1 MERITRCVRWALAA
15 SLFVALVAAVQPIPP
30 APGPPAVGK
39 SPIAAGEYTDC
50 RPTSTPLVFD
60 GGYEVSLCYETAAG
74 VVGEGRGG
82 IWASGQAGL
91 LWFFDRGNAE
101 VLVKVLDGCSYNGRR
116 WVYVAPVTDVAFN
129 LHVTSHNG
137 RRWTHRNRLGATA
150 VARSDTSAFVC
161 DTDDEVA
168 GVPASGAQT
177 VARSPIAAGEYTD
190 CRPTSTPLVFDGGYE
205 VSLCY
210 ETAEGLVGEGRAGI
224 WASSQSGLLWF
235 FDRDNAE
242 ALVKV
247 LDGCAY
253 NGHRWVFVAPVTD
266 LAFNL
271 HVTSHN
277 GRRWTHRNR
286 LGTTAATRSDTSAFD
301 CATDDGM
308 AALRVAPEELTF
320 TAAGQTA
327 QLAATALDESGRV
340 VSGAEVSWWSD
351 NRAIA
356 TVDAA
361 GLVTAVGVG
370 TTTVRARWGSLS
382 ATATVRVKGV
392 PTVAVSPAS
401 TTIARGDSLRLVA
414 AAYDEYGNAVKDA
427 AFAWSSSRR
436 SVATVDGSGLVS
448 GVGLGEATITAT
460 VRSGGAESSLEG
472 VKGTSELRVVT
483 AEAHDRAVLVAF
495 YEATGGSGWSRSD
508 GWLTGAPLGDWYGV
522 ETDRSGRVVGLD
534 LGGETFRDWQTVSL
548 RKGPGLMGSIPPE
561 LGRLAGLKSLD
572 LSDNRLTGSIP
583 PELSRLA
590 GVESLDL
597 SANRLT
603 GSIPRELGRLARL
616 ESLNL
621 AFNHLTGPV
630 PPELGDLANLRVLD
644 LESGFGGDLRLTIP
658 PELGALANLRVL
670 NLSDNHFVGIPS
682 ELGRLARLRSLD
694 LSVNTLSGP
703 VPGFL
708 GRLASLRELDLSYN
722 AFTELE
728 PAVFAGMAN
737 LTYLD
742 LSKNPGAPF
751 RLTLRPER
759 LDSEDLLAPGPARIR
774 FAVTEG
780 APFRMALPLAAAGG
794 DLSAARVTIGAGGE
808 RSPEVRVTRNTGAA
822 GGTDLASTAVPPLPE
837 GFHGIEVRVE
847 PVVLFRP
854 TAPTVSLST
863 RSAAAPEG
871 DTALLRLT
879 LSEPAAS
886 AVTFT
891 YSLGVD
897 ADPSTADADASDHA
911 HDRGG
916 SVRIAAGASGAYI
929 EIPIVDDDELEPPRE
944 VLTVILDPPGE
955 GTGYRRGHPHA
966 AKVIVEEGVCDRT
979 PAVRAAI
986 LSEDEFLR
994 NWSPFVTLSDPA
1006 EVGSANCAELDEY
1019 RLADIPALQI
1029 FGAAATS
1036 RSEGGSRW
1044 TPELVARVRAGEC
1057 GIQSLFADGPE
1068 AGQRA
1073 TCVEAGDR
1081 TEAVRLRSD
1090 LTSVEGGTTATS
1102 LREDDFAGLSNL
1114 RVLWLSGLGLTE
1126 LPEDVFAG
1134 LTRLYELIVQENELA
1149 SLPPGIFRGLHN
1161 LRLRLGLS
1169 RNRLTSLP
1177 SAVFSDVPEV
1187 WFLHLDGNQLTDL
1200 PTGVFSGLFRLNQ
1213 LDLER
1218 NRLTD
1223 LPPDVFSDLS
1233 GLDLLDISENGL
1245 THLPPRIFS
1254 GLSGLSWLSMHS
1266 NQLTD
1271 LPSEVFGDLSGLEL
1285 LALQQNRLTAVP
1297 TRALDDL
1304 SGLKWLFIWGNPLGK
1319 LEASAFSGLA
1329 RLERL
1334 SIGEAELAEISPR
1347 TFAGLER
1354 LETLL
1359 LAPNQLEELP
1369 PGVFAGLSRLQT
1381 LRLDR
1386 NQLEELPPGVFAGL
1400 SRLQNLRLDRNPG
1413 TPFPLTLELRR
1424 TDTANVGAPGP
1435 ARLALALEQGAPV
1448 NIRVPLAAHGGSV
1461 SAEVVTLEAGS
1472 DSSEELAAVPAGTG
1486 RSAMQVVAGPAP
1498 ELSRY
1503 VRGVEVRLADPL
1515 VLFGTASNRA
1525 PVPERALPLLRLR
1538 AGSAGASVDVSSYFR
1553 DPDGDSLTYAAAVD
1567 RPGVVSVGTSGS
1579 SVTAEPVGP
1588 GQAAVVVTA
1597 TDRSGLGARL
1607 FLPVSVSGASP
1618 GDFDIDLILKGEV
1631 PTSVRAAFDRAVEY
1645 WSAILAATELP
1656 DVPVSGDL
1664 VLGCLGITARGFQ
1677 GSVDDLLIVARAG
1690 SIDGERGV
1698 IARAAVCGVR
1708 QGEGGLPFVGAVEFD
1723 ADDAEWMTSRD
1734 LYEVILHE
1742 IGHVLGIGTLWSRF
1756 GLLRNPSLEVD
1767 GIPDTHFA
1775 GPLAIGAFDQVGGTA
1790 YTHGEKVPVENRASF
1805 GSGDSHWRDRVF
1817 DHELMTPT
1825 LNLGVASPLSA
1836 VTIQSL
1842 ADLGYVVDVA
1852 LAEPYA
1858 LPGTVAEDAA
1868 ESVDKIEYGDDTPRV
1883 PIIVVGRNGRIVGTI
1898 PE

>member
-30 APGPPAVGK
+30 APGLPAVGK

-60 GGYEVSLCYETAAG
+60 GGYEVSLCYETAEG

-137 RRWTHRNRLGATA
+137 HRWTHRNRLGATA

-271 HVTSHN
+271 QVTSHN
-277 GRRWTHRNR
+277 GRRWMHRNR

-361 GLVTAVGVG
+361 GLVTAVGIG
-370 TTTVRARWGSLS
+370 TTTVRARWGTLS

-392 PTVAVSPAS
+392 PRVAVSPAS
-401 TTIARGDSLRLVA
+401 RTIARGDTLRLVA
-414 AAYDEYGNAVKDA
+414 EAYDEYGNAVEDA
-427 AFAWSSSRR
+427 AFTWSSSRR

-472 VKGTSELRVVT
+472 VNGRSELRVVT

-522 ETDRSGRVVGLD
+522 EADRSGRVVGLD
-534 LGGETFRDWQTVSL
+534 LGGETIYDWSISHL
-548 RKGPGLMGSIPPE
+548 RPGPGLTGSIPPE

-572 LSDNRLTGSIP
+572 FSDNRLTGSIP
-583 PELSRLA
+583 PELGELA
-590 GVESLDL
+590 GLRSLDL
-597 SANRLT
+597 SFNRLT
-603 GSIPRELGRLARL
+603 GSIP
-616 ESLNL
+616 
-621 AFNHLTGPV
+621 
-630 PPELGDLANLRVLD
+630 PELGDLTNLTALD
-644 LESGFGGDLRLTIP
+644 LALNDLTGPIPPGLGDLASLTILDLSFNAFRRIP
-658 PELGALANLRVL
+658 PELGRLSGLEELNLRAC
-670 NLSDNHFVGIPS
+670 
-682 ELGRLARLRSLD
+682 ELGSIPLELGGLARLRSLN
-694 LSVNTLSGP
+694 LSANSLGGR

-708 GRLASLRELDLSYN
+708 GGLASLRRLDLSYN
-722 AFTELE
+722 DFTELE
-728 PAVFAGMAN
+728 PAVFAGLSN
-737 LTYLD
+737 LTFLD
-742 LSKNPGAPF
+742 LRYNPGAPF
-751 RLTLRPER
+751 RLTVRPER
-759 LDSEDLLAPGPARIR
+759 TDDEDFLAPGPARIR
-774 FAVTEG
+774 FGVAEG
-780 APFRMALPLAAAGG
+780 APFRMVLSLSTAGG
-794 DLSAARVTIGAGGE
+794 DLSAAGVTIGAGSVH
-808 RSPEVRVTRNTGAA
+808 SPEVTVTRNAAGA
-822 GGTDLASTAVPPLPE
+822 GGTELASTAVPRLPE
-837 GFHGIEVRVE
+837 EFHGIKVGVE
-847 PVVLFRP
+847 PIVLFRP
-854 TAPTVSLST
+854 TAPTASFST
-863 RSAAAPEG
+863 RSARAPEG
-871 DTALLRLT
+871 DTAVLRLT

-891 YSLGVD
+891 YGLGVD
-897 ADPSTADADASDHA
+897 ADPSTADAGASDHA
-911 HDRGG
+911 HDPRG
-916 SVRIAAGASGAYI
+916 SIQVAAGASSADI

-944 VLTVILDPPGE
+944 VLWVTLNPPGE
-955 GTGYRRGHPHA
+955 ETGYRRGYPYA
-966 AKVIVEEGVCDRT
+966 AAVVVEEGVCDRT
-979 PAVRAAI
+979 PEIRDEILRQIVLYKADRADCAEI
-986 LSEDEFLR
+986 DEF
-994 NWSPFVTLSDPA
+994 V
-1006 EVGSANCAELDEY
+1006 
-1019 RLADIPALQI
+1019 LADIHALQI
-1029 FGAAATS
+1029 YPYSHIHRQDPAAAS
-1036 RSEGGSRW
+1036 RNERGTRW

-1057 GIQSLFADGPE
+1057 GMESLFADRPE
-1068 AGQRA
+1068 AGHRA
-1073 TCVEAGDR
+1073 MCVREGDR
-1081 TEAVRLRSD
+1081 AETVRLRSD
-1090 LTSVEGGTTATS
+1090 RANSEGEAPATS
-1102 LREDDFAGLSNL
+1102 LHEDDFAGLSNL
-1114 RVLWLSGLGLTE
+1114 RVLWLWGLGLTE

-1134 LTRLYELIVQENELA
+1134 LTKLNELSLRENELA
-1149 SLPPGIFRGLHN
+1149 SLPAGIFRGLHN
-1161 LRLRLGLS
+1161 LR
-1169 RNRLTSLP
+1169 TSLSLTGNELTTLP
-1177 SAVFSDVPEV
+1177 ETVFSDVPEV
-1187 WFLHLDGNQLTDL
+1187 DLLGLDGNDLTEL
-1200 PTGVFSGLFRLNQ
+1200 PSRVFSGLSRLRWLL
-1213 LDLER
+1213 LDR
-1218 NRLTD
+1218 NRLTT

-1233 GLDLLDISENGL
+1233 GLDLLSIDANGL
-1245 THLPPRIFS
+1245 TDLPPGVFS
-1254 GLSGLSWLSMHS
+1254 GLPNLSWLSLDS
-1266 NQLTD
+1266 NELTA
-1271 LPSEVFGDLSGLEL
+1271 LPSDVFRGLSRLEV
-1285 LALQQNRLTAVP
+1285 LALHRNQLTAVP
-1297 TRALDDL
+1297 TRTFRGL
-1304 SGLKWLFIWGNPLGK
+1304 SGLRSLFIWGNPLGT
-1319 LEASAFSGLA
+1319 LEASAFSGLS

-1334 SIGEAELAEISPR
+1334 SMGTAELSEISPR
-1347 TFAGLER
+1347 AFSGLER
-1354 LETLL
+1354 LHTLL
-1359 LAPNQLEELP
+1359 LQGNQLTDLP
-1369 PGVFAGLSRLQT
+1369 PGVFRGLRH
-1381 LRLDR
+1381 
-1386 NQLEELPPGVFAGL
+1386 
-1400 SRLQNLRLDRNPG
+1400 LQNLRLDRNPG

-1435 ARLALALEQGAPV
+1435 ARVALALEQGAPV
-1448 NIRVPLAAHGGSV
+1448 NIRVPLAAHGGSI

-1472 DSSEELAAVPAGTG
+1472 DSSGELAAAPAGTG
-1486 RSAMQVVAGPAP
+1486 RSVMQVVAGPAP

-1503 VRGVEVRLADPL
+1503 VRGVEVRLAAPL

-1553 DPDGDSLTYAAAVD
+1553 DPDGDSLTYAATVD

-1579 SVTAEPVGP
+1579 SVSAEPVGP

-1607 FLPVSVSGASP
+1607 SLPVSVSGASP
-1618 GDFDIDLILKGEV
+1618 GNFDIDLILKGEV
-1631 PTSVRAAFDRAVEY
+1631 PTSVQAAFDRAVEY

-1734 LYEVILHE
+1734 LYEVVLHE

-1756 GLLRNPSLEVD
+1756 GLLRNPSLEVE

-1775 GPLAIGAFDQVGGTA
+1775 GPLAIGAFDQVGGTS
-1790 YTHGEKVPVENRASF
+1790 YTHGEKVPVENRRGF
-1805 GSGDSHWRDRVF
+1805 GSGDSHWRDWVF
-1817 DHELMTPT
+1817 DHELMSPT
-1825 LNLGVASPLSA
+1825 QNVGVADPLSA

-1842 ADLGYVVDVA
+1842 ADLGYAVDVG
-1852 LAEPYA
+1852 LAEAYA
-1858 LPGTVAEDAA
+1858 LPGAVTEHAG
-1868 ESVDKIEYGDDTPRV
+1868 ESVDRIVYGDDTPRA

>member
-1 MERITRCVRWALAA
+1 MERITRCVRWVLAA
-15 SLFVALVAAVQPIPP
+15 SLFAALVAAVQPIPP
-30 APGPPAVGK
+30 APGLPAVGK

-60 GGYEVSLCYETAAG
+60 GGYEVSLCYETAEG

-101 VLVKVLDGCSYNGRR
+101 VLVKVLNGCSYNGRR

-129 LHVTSHNG
+129 LHVTSRKG
-137 RRWTHRNRLGATA
+137 RQWTHRNKLGVTA
-150 VARSDTSAFVC
+150 VAQSDTSAFVC
-161 DTDDEVA
+161 DTDDEAASASVASGKLSAGQAGPLSGTGRDQTLRPAASGA
-168 GVPASGAQT
+168 GVPAPGAQT
-177 VARSPIAAGEYTD
+177 VARSPLAAGEYTE
-190 CRPTSTPLVFDGGYE
+190 CSPTSTPLVFDGGYQ

-210 ETAEGLVGEGRAGI
+210 ETAEGLIGEGRGGI
-224 WASSQSGLLWF
+224 WASGQSGLLWF

-301 CATDDGM
+301 CATDDGQ
-308 AALRVAPEELTF
+308 AALRVAPEELTL

-361 GLVTAVGVG
+361 GLVTAVGIG
-370 TTTVRARWGSLS
+370 TTTVRVRWRSLS

-392 PTVAVSPAS
+392 PRVAVSPAS
-401 TTIARGDSLRLVA
+401 STIARGDSLRLVA
-414 AAYDEYGNAVKDA
+414 AAYDEYGNVVEDA
-427 AFAWSSSRR
+427 TFSWSSSRR

-460 VRSGGAESSLEG
+460 VRSGGAGGGLEG
-472 VKGTSELRVVT
+472 TSGTSELRVVT

-495 YEATGGSGWSRSD
+495 YEATGGSSWSRSD
-508 GWLTGAPLGDWYGV
+508 DWLTDAPLGDWYGV
-522 ETDRSGRVVGLD
+522 EADQSGRVVGLE
-534 LGGETFRDWQTVSL
+534 LGGEFDIDALYTFRE
-548 RKGPGLMGSIPPE
+548 GPGLTGSIPPELGRLAGLRSLDLSVNRLTGAIPPE
-561 LGRLAGLKSLD
+561 LGRLAGLKSL
-572 LSDNRLTGSIP
+572 N
-583 PELSRLA
+583 
-590 GVESLDL
+590 L
-597 SANRLT
+597 SANRLMGAIPPELGDLT
-603 GSIPRELGRLARL
+603 NLTVLDLSFGGSLQSIPPELGRLARL
-616 ESLNL
+616 E
-621 AFNHLTGPV
+621 
-630 PPELGDLANLRVLD
+630 E
-644 LESGFGGDLRLTIP
+644 
-658 PELGALANLRVL
+658 L
-670 NLSDNHFVGIPS
+670 NLSSCGLRGAIPRD
-682 ELGRLARLRSLD
+682 LGGLARLRSLN
-694 LSVNTLSGP
+694 LSVNFLKGP
-703 VPGFL
+703 IPRDL
-708 GRLASLRELDLSYN
+708 GRLASLHRLDLRFN
-722 AFTELE
+722 ELTELE
-728 PAVFAGMAN
+728 PAVFAGLAN
-737 LTYLD
+737 LAFLD
-742 LSKNPGAPF
+742 LSRNPGAPF

-759 LDSEDLLAPGPARIR
+759 LDNEDLLAPGPARVR
-774 FAVTEG
+774 FDVAAG
-780 APFRMALPLAAAGG
+780 APFRMVLPLSAAGG
-794 DLSAARVTIGAGGE
+794 NLSSARVTIGAG
-808 RSPEVRVTRNTGAA
+808 SAHTPEVKVTRNAEGA
-822 GGTDLASTAVPPLPE
+822 GGTELASTAVPPLPE
-837 GFHGIEVRVE
+837 GFHGIDVDVE

-854 TAPTVSLST
+854 TAPTASFST
-863 RSAAAPEG
+863 RAAAAPEG
-871 DTALLRLT
+871 GTAVLSLT

-886 AVTFT
+886 AVTFS
-891 YSLGVD
+891 YRLGVD
-897 ADPSTADADASDHA
+897 ADPSTPDADAADHA
-911 HDRGG
+911 HDSRG
-916 SVRIAAGASGAYI
+916 SIQVAAGASTADI

-944 VLTVILDPPGE
+944 VLRVALDPPGE
-955 GTGYRRGHPHA
+955 ETGYRRGYPHTA
-966 AKVIVEEGVCDRT
+966 AVVVEEGVCDRT
-979 PAVRAAI
+979 PEIRDEI
-986 LSEDEFLR
+986 LRQVAEDQA
-994 NWSPFVTLSDPA
+994 D
-1006 EVGSANCAELDEY
+1006 SADCAEIDEY
-1019 RLADIPALQI
+1019 VLADILWLQI
-1029 FGAAATS
+1029 FPGSHIHRQDAAAAS
-1036 RSEGGSRW
+1036 RNERGIRW
-1044 TPELVARVRAGEC
+1044 TPEPMARVRAGEC
-1057 GIQSLFADGPE
+1057 DLESLFAERAE
-1068 AGQRA
+1068 AVHWV

-1081 TEAVRLRSD
+1081 VEPVRLRSD
-1090 LTSVEGGTTATS
+1090 RANVEGEAAVTS
-1102 LREDDFAGLSNL
+1102 LHEDDFAGLSNL
-1114 RVLWLSGLGLTE
+1114 RVLWLWGLGLAE

-1134 LTRLYELIVQENELA
+1134 LTKLYELILEDNELT
-1149 SLPPGIFRGLHN
+1149 SLPAGIFRGLHN
-1161 LRLRLGLS
+1161 LRTGL
-1169 RNRLTSLP
+1169 NLAENQLTSLP
-1177 SAVFSDVPEV
+1177 EAVFSDVPRV
-1187 WFLHLDGNQLTDL
+1187 WLLNLRGNQLTDL
-1200 PTGVFSGLFRLNQ
+1200 PPGVFSGLSRLRWLL
-1213 LDLER
+1213 LDR
-1218 NRLTD
+1218 NRLTALPPEVFSD
-1223 LPPDVFSDLS
+1223 QSGLDLLSIDDNQLTDLPPGVFSGLSSLSWLSLGSNQLTALPPDVFSNLS
-1233 GLDLLDISENGL
+1233 
-1245 THLPPRIFS
+1245 HLE
-1254 GLSGLSWLSMHS
+1254 
-1266 NQLTD
+1266 T
-1271 LPSEVFGDLSGLEL
+1271 
-1285 LALQQNRLTAVP
+1285 LALDQNQLTAVP

-1304 SGLKWLFIWGNPLGK
+1304 SGLKRLFIWGNPLGT
-1319 LEASAFSGLA
+1319 LGASAFSGLS

-1334 SIGEAELAEISPR
+1334 SMGTAELAEVSPR
-1347 TFAGLER
+1347 AFSGLER
-1354 LETLL
+1354 LHTLL
-1359 LAPNQLEELP
+1359 LQGNQLTDLP
-1369 PGVFAGLSRLQT
+1369 PGVFRGLRH
-1381 LRLDR
+1381 
-1386 NQLEELPPGVFAGL
+1386 
-1400 SRLQNLRLDRNPG
+1400 LQNLRLDRNPG

-1424 TDTANVGAPGP
+1424 TDTADAGAPGP
-1435 ARLALALEQGAPV
+1435 ARLALVLEQGAPV
-1448 NIRVPLAAHGGSV
+1448 SIRVPLAAHGGSV

-1472 DSSEELAAVPAGTG
+1472 DSSGELAAVPAGTG

-1553 DPDGDSLTYAAAVD
+1553 DPDGDSLTYAVAVD

-1607 FLPVSVSGASP
+1607 SLPVSVSGASP

-1734 LYEVILHE
+1734 LYEVVLHE

-1790 YTHGEKVPVENRASF
+1790 YTHGEKVPVENRAGF

-1868 ESVDKIEYGDDTPRV
+1868 QSVDRIEYGDDTPRV